1 MIINEDDYLSHY
13 GILRRSGRY
22 PWGSGSTENARN
34 KAFLDYVDELRSKG
48 LTDKQIVEGLNLNK
62 AEKDQI
68 STTELR
74 AARTIAKNQQQQ
86 QMIRRAEQLKEKGLS
101 NVAIGEKMGVGE
113 SRVRSLLAPG
123 AKEKADALLGITKL
137 LEEGVK
143 EYGFVDIGKG
153 VENHLMVSKERLYA
167 AVAILKEKGYQ
178 VFYGK
183 VRQPGTGHETSL
195 KGLGGPDA
203 TKAEFYANADSL
215 KLLASV
221 SNDNGKTFSGEL
233 GMLPPIKV
241 NPNRLAVNYDEDG
254 GSDADGVIYV
264 RRGVDDLSLGN
275 ANYAQVRIAV
285 GDGHYLK
292 GMAMYKDDMPDGV
305 DLVFNTNKSKN
316 DPKIVKNGKLGALKE
331 ISDDPGN
338 PFGAIVK
345 QLRKDNPDGTKG
357 EVISAMNLVNEEG
370 QWDTWSR
377 NLSSQMLS
385 KQSPALARAQL
396 DMTYERREN
405 EFNQIMSLTNP
416 TVRKKLLQEFSD
428 SADAAAVHL
437 KAAALPGQSSRVI
450 LPVNSLKPNEIYAPS
465 YNNGDTVVLI
475 RYPHGGTFEIPELT
489 VNNRHRGAKS
499 LLGDAK
505 DAVGINSKVAERLS
519 GADFDGDTVLVIP
532 NRAGKI
538 KSTPALDQLKNFN
551 PRETYKK
558 YDGMKVISEKHMQK
572 QMGDISNLI
581 TDMTIRKA
589 SSAEIARAVKH
600 SMVVIDSYKH
610 ELDYKQSA
618 ADNGIKQ
625 LKAKYQGKADSGAT
639 TLISRAGSV
648 DRVPERRLA
657 RVAEGGPIDPKTGE
671 FRYVPT
677 GKSYVNKQ
685 GKTVLSVTKS
695 KKLAETN
702 DAYTLTGDP
711 ARPIERVYADHSNRL
726 KGLANK
732 ARLEMIN
739 TPRLE
744 RSPSAAKV
752 YEAEVKSLDS
762 QLNIALMNAPLERR
776 ALTIAAV
783 TTKARVDANP
793 HMDNTQKK
801 RIEAQ
806 ALEEAR
812 IRVGAKKTKVVIEP
826 REWEAIQAGAISDT
840 KLKAILDNAD
850 LDRVKELATP
860 QNKTLMTSNKT
871 ARAQSMLDLGYTRA
885 EVASQLGVSV
895 STLDRS
901 IGGG

>member
-1 MIINEDDYLSHY
+1 MIINEDDYLAHY

-22 PWGSGSTENARN
+22 PWGSGSTENKRN
-34 KAFLDYVDELRSKG
+34 RDFLDYVDDLRAKG
-48 LTDKQIVEGLNLNK
+48 FSDTDIVKGLNLNAK
-62 AEKDQI
+62 EKERI
-68 STTELR
+68 STTDLR

-86 QMIRRAEQLKEKGLS
+86 QLIRRAEQLKAKNLS
-101 NVAIGEKMGVGE
+101 NVAIGEKMGIGE

-123 AKEKADALLGITKL
+123 AKDKADALLGITKV
-137 LEEGVK
+137 LEDGVK
-143 EYGFVDIGKG
+143 EHGFVDIGKG
-153 VENHLMVSKERLYA
+153 VQNHLGVSKERLRA
-167 AVAILKEKGYQ
+167 AVAILKEKGYLI
-178 VFYGK
+178 FYGK
-183 VRQPGTGHETSL
+183 VRQPGTGHETSQIA
-195 KGLGGPDA
+195 LGSPEA
-203 TKAEFYANADSL
+203 TYKDFYANIDSI
-215 KLLASV
+215 KLLSAV

-241 NPNRLAVNYDEDG
+241 NPKRVEVNYAEDG
-254 GSDADGVIYV
+254 GTDADGVIYV
-264 RRGVDDLSLGN
+264 RRDVADLSLGN
-275 ANYAQVRIAV
+275 SSYAQVRIAV
-285 GDGHYLK
+285 GNGHYLK
-292 GMAMYKDDMPDGV
+292 GMAMYKDDMPEGV
-305 DLVFNTNKSKN
+305 DLLFNTNKSKT
-316 DPKIVKNGKLGALKE
+316 DPKIVKEGKLGALKE
-331 ISDDPGN
+331 IGDDPGN
-338 PFGAIVK
+338 PFGAIVR
-345 QLRKDNPDGTKG
+345 QIRKENPDGSKG
-357 EVISAMNLVNEEG
+357 EVLSAMNLVNEEG

-396 DMTYERREN
+396 DMTYERRQN
-405 EFNQIMSLTNP
+405 EFDQIMALTNP

-465 YNNGDTVVLI
+465 YNNGDVVALV
-475 RYPHGGTFEIPELT
+475 RYPHGGTFEIPELV
-489 VNNRHRGAKS
+489 VNNRQREAKS

-532 NRAGKI
+532 NRSGKI
-538 KSTPALDQLKNFN
+538 KSTPALDQLKDFN

-618 ADNGIKQ
+618 VDNGVKQ
-625 LKAKYQGKADSGAT
+625 LKAKYQDGPDSGAT
-639 TLISRAGSV
+639 TLISRAGSQQ
-648 DRVPERRLA
+648 RVPDRRLA
-657 RVAEGGPIDPKTGE
+657 RVGEGGAINPKTGE
-671 FRYVPT
+671 LQYVPT
-677 GKSYVNKQ
+677 GKSYVDKN
-685 GKTVLSVTKS
+685 GNTVLSVTKS
-695 KKLAETN
+695 KKLAETR
-702 DAYTLTGDP
+702 DANTLTGDP
-711 ARPIERVYADHSNRL
+711 ATPIERVYATHSNKL
-726 KGLANK
+726 KGLANT

-744 RSPSAAKV
+744 RSPSAAKI
-752 YEAEVKSLDS
+752 YGPEVKSLDGK
-762 QLNIALMNAPLERR
+762 LNTALKNAPLERQ

-783 TTKARVDANP
+783 TTKAKIDANP

-801 RIEAQ
+801 RVEAQ
-806 ALEEAR
+806 ALDEAR
-812 IRVGAKKTKVVIEP
+812 IRVGAKKIKVVIEP

-840 KLKAILDNAD
+840 KLKSILDNAD

-860 QNKTLMTSNKT
+860 QNKTLMSSSNT
-871 ARAQSMLDLGYTRA
+871 ARAQSMLNMGYTRA
-885 EVASQLGVSV
+885 EVASQLGVSLT
-895 STLDRS
+895 TLDRGLS
-901 IGGG
+901 V